1 MSQDDL
7 LTTIRTQGEGA
18 LAAVYENYR
27 DEFLLWMVR
36 EFKISMDDSKDIY
49 QLTILIFYDNVR
61 TGKLQHLVS
70 SVKTYLFGIGK
81 NIAREK
87 QRKEKRFIPI
97 DQEKWLKEFLIDE
110 PTERL
115 DDDLFSRAKVALEK
129 LGQPCQRIVELF
141 YFEKKN
147 MTEISDTLGYKNPDT
162 AKNQKCKCMARLRKL
177 FLEEIPTQSTTL
189 DHEPR

>member
-61 TGKLQHLVS
+61 TGKLQHLV
-70 SVKTYLFGIGK
+70 
-81 NIAREK
+81 
-87 QRKEKRFIPI
+87 
-97 DQEKWLKEFLIDE
+97 
-110 PTERL
+110 
-115 DDDLFSRAKVALEK
+115 VA
-129 LGQPCQRIVELF
+129 
-141 YFEKKN
+141 
-147 MTEISDTLGYKNPDT
+147 
-162 AKNQKCKCMARLRKL
+162 
-177 FLEEIPTQSTTL
+177 
-189 DHEPR
+189 